1 MAYASIAKITPQ
13 YDEQIG
19 WWLKF
24 YNPFTTTPISMSIDE
39 TGDTLLAKSQLDI
52 NGFPTTDGTQIFTPY
67 LDRAYDA
74 YLFPTEA
81 EADANDTINAKRIA
95 INQNP
100 TSNIIS
106 QGQLIRLEDYV
117 EQTDQ
122 YIEQAWDRFVAD
134 IENPSSQNYQIK
146 TIIIGANPL
155 NSDGKWEQFTPI
167 QLFSDLHVISE
178 GYLIDWVSTD
188 DTVNTRRIRGM
199 WEAIAPDP
207 TVETTITAPIN
218 GFTNNGE
225 TTITVASTTGMSVGG
240 YVEINVNPQ
249 VDFLTGVF
257 PRVTRFNQVTE
268 IIDSNNLKID
278 TPIYWDLPATTGI
291 ADVKFFP
298 EETVPKNITIE
309 GMRFIDTSFQ
319 DLPPNVQTPA
329 YVIGPIFFKHVSR
342 TKTIDCVGVNLK
354 LPLVQYNR
362 FHDVYAQDLE
372 SIRPTAREGGEGYT
386 IQCSNGVHAFLE
398 NIKGQA
404 TRHVWD
410 FTSVSHATAIN
421 CIADKPSGFVYADY
435 TLHGQAED
443 HITII
448 NCIGTNWG
456 LDSDTAQFG
465 GYTYDIHF
473 MDCDFSGTTTPR
485 QGLKVKYSN
494 CYLGAWRS
502 TSDGIAAD
510 IEFDSCRF
518 LSSTEINML
527 GDTRVDGQNYVRR
540 LVMEGTSRIRC
551 SSVNISG
558 FDSMYLGDEV
568 EFYSAGA
575 SNGLITLLDIPV
587 SVNKCRTEN
596 VVFSYQGECQ
606 DITIGAKLDLTENG
620 ATLISAGVRCSAL
633 TSSDPVKI
641 KILPETFMKGKAG
654 ETTHKAF
661 LIQQGSGTST
671 DCELTWNGGTFVD
684 LEDVSALVNTLDY
697 TGTINGVN
705 FGSGGV
711 AYVVSGTDSLLPSG
725 IVAMTNYYA
734 DPSKNFEMPIET
746 TFEQLTVQNGT
757 NSTALQTTTT
767 PIDMESTG
775 FVSVNGISGATI
787 SNEDI
792 SLPLGRYEVNI
803 DVTAEKSDG
812 SSGQTILNGQIN
824 IISGDTKTIPLAY
837 GRSGLSSSGIQACDI
852 SSTRNFTL
860 GSNSVLNIE
869 FDAATSM
876 TIPASNAESR
886 SFYLEINKI
895 G

>member
-1 MAYASIAKITPQ
+1 MTRTFGPCGEIVV
-13 YDEQIG
+13 
-19 WWLKF
+19 
-24 YNPFTTTPISMSIDE
+24 
-39 TGDTLLAKSQLDI
+39 
-52 NGFPTTDGTQIFTPY
+52 
-67 LDRAYDA
+67 
-74 YLFPTEA
+74 
-81 EADANDTINAKRIA
+81 
-95 INQNP
+95 
-100 TSNIIS
+100 
-106 QGQLIRLEDYV
+106 QGKLVRLEDYV
-117 EQTDQ
+117 QDTDN

-134 IENPSSQNYQIK
+134 INNPNSQNYQIK
-146 TIIIGANPL
+146 TIVIGANPL
-155 NSDGKWEQFTPI
+155 DSLGTWEQFTPI
-167 QLFSDLHVISE
+167 QLFSDLHIISE
-178 GYLIDWVSTD
+178 GFLIDWVSTD

-207 TVETTITAPIN
+207 TVETTITAPIE
-218 GFTNNGE
+218 GFTNDGE
-225 TTITVASTTGMSVGG
+225 TTITVASTTGMVAGG

-249 VDFLTGVF
+249 VDFLTGIF

-268 IIDSNNLKID
+268 VIDATTIKID
-278 TPIYWDLPATTGI
+278 TPIFWDLPATTGI

-298 EETVPKNITIE
+298 EDSVPKNITIE
-309 GMRFIDTSFQ
+309 GMRFTDTSFQ
-319 DLPPNVQTPA
+319 DLPPGVQTPN
-329 YVIGPIFFKHVSR
+329 YVIGPMFFKHVSR
-342 TKTIDCVGVNLK
+342 IKTIDCVGVNLK

-362 FHDVYAQDLE
+362 FHDIYAQDLE

-410 FTSVSHATAIN
+410 FTSVSQGTAIN
-421 CIADKPSGFVYADY
+421 CMADKPSGFVYADY

-443 HITII
+443 HITAI

-465 GYTYDIHF
+465 GYTYNIHF
-473 MDCDFSGTTTPR
+473 IDCNFSGTTTPR

-518 LSSTEINML
+518 LSSTEINMI
-527 GDTRVDGQNYVRR
+527 GDVRVDGQDYPRR

-551 SSVNISG
+551 SSVNITG

-568 EFYSAGA
+568 ELYSTGA
-575 SNGLITLLDIPV
+575 SNGLVTVLDTPV

-596 VVFSYQGECQ
+596 VVFSYQGTCE
-606 DITIGAKLDLTENG
+606 DITIGAKLDLTTNG

-633 TSSDPVKI
+633 TATDPVKI
-641 KILPETFMKGKAG
+641 KILPETFFKGKAG

-661 LIQQGSGTST
+661 LIQQGSGTAT

-684 LEDVSALVNTLDY
+684 LEDVSALVNTLTY

-711 AYVVSGTDSLLPSG
+711 AYVISGTDSELPSG
-725 IVAMTNYYA
+725 IVSGSNYYL
-734 DPSKNFEMPIET
+734 DPSKNFERPESGI
-746 TFEQLTVQNGT
+746 FQQITVQNG
-757 NSTALQTTTT
+757 STST
-767 PIDMESTG
+767 PIPTTIAALNMESTG
-775 FVSVNGISGATI
+775 FTNTNEISGATI
-787 SNEDI
+787 STTDI
-792 SLPLGRYEVNI
+792 TLPAGRYEVNVDI
-803 DVTAEKSDG
+803 TGEKSDG
-812 SSGQTILNGQIN
+812 SSGQTVLNAQID
-824 IISGDTKTIPLAY
+824 IISGDTKSIPLAY
-837 GRSGLSSSGIQACDI
+837 GRSGLSSSGAQACDI

-860 GSNSVLNIE
+860 SSESVLNI
-869 FDAATSM
+869 DLDGATSM
-876 TIPASNAESR
+876 AIPSSSSESR
-886 SFYLEINKI
+886 AFYLEINRV